1 MVIDCDWSL
10 ELGQNY
16 IKPKK
21 LQLIFIWLM
30 CITFL
35 KCRLGSM
42 PKFEFNHIDN
52 PFVDWNKTGLFTSMA
67 SALLHS
73 NSLEADFRHIY
84 ISTDH
89 FLWRLGIRHLGVDLV
104 WMKCILLHFHCI
116 IFEPSGNTRL
126 INNTKLR
133 LFTSCGQDQ
142 NLFDPI
148 YLI

>member
-1 MVIDCDWSL
+1 MS
-10 ELGQNY
+10 
-16 IKPKK
+16 
-21 LQLIFIWLM
+21 
-30 CITFL
+30 ITFL
-35 KCRLGSM
+35 ECLTFGYNVPCMVLMLISAWVYR
-42 PKFEFNHIDN
+42 FELTIDN

-89 FLWRLGIRHLGVDLV
+89 FLWRLGILHLGVDLV

-142 NLFDPI
+142 N
-148 YLI
+148 YLIQFIWSNR